1 MCDFDRRIAMWVLI
15 YLLIVLLPIG
25 LIGLVIFVIAG
36 AGMNIYK
43 TGKRGYSD
51 VKPFIDGMNAKVK
64 FAQEKTVKFAE
75 RGDNLAKSFEEING
89 RWAFITEVFT
99 ETKKS
104 PAVKLAGMAGKMR
117 SKK

>member
-1 MCDFDRRIAMWVLI
+1 MWVLI

-25 LIGLVIFVIAG
+25 LIGLVIFAIAG
-36 AGMNIYK
+36 TGMNIYR

-51 VKPFIDGMNAKVK
+51 LKPYIDSMNAKVK
-64 FAQEKTVKFAE
+64 LAQEKTVKFAE

-89 RWAFITEVFT
+89 RWAFIIEGFT

-104 PAVKLAGMAGKMR
+104 PAVKLAGIAGKMR